1 MTRAGVLEFV
11 LSSSPT
17 YSALICL
24 SLFPSGG
31 EGVCVLLVLLLWS
44 LLVVC
49 VCILFPPK
57 VIGLFREGALKK
69 KSELISKDYISA

>member
-1 MTRAGVLEFV
+1 M
-11 LSSSPT
+11 
-17 YSALICL
+17 
-24 SLFPSGG
+24 
-31 EGVCVLLVLLLWS
+31 CVLLVLLLWS

-49 VCILFPPK
+49 VYILFPPK